1 MINYK
6 SYIIKTLIIIFDSC
20 TLSVSLP
27 NLISLPVHKSLSHFL
42 TFLLHTLADA
52 LHPFAVLASLGAL
65 DGFVFQE
72 AVQSL

>member
-6 SYIIKTLIIIFDSC
+6 SYINKTLIIIFDSC

-42 TFLLHTLADA
+42 TTSRTLQNTMKKDFNKYFKNNCVI
-52 LHPFAVLASLGAL
+52 LW
-65 DGFVFQE
+65 
-72 AVQSL
+72 

>member
-20 TLSVSLP
+20 TLSASLP

-42 TFLLHTLADA
+42 TFSRLHARCKTR
-52 LHPFAVLASLGAL
+52 
-65 DGFVFQE
+65 
-72 AVQSL
+72 